1 MALSPV
7 QHALAKKFSPEIV
20 QTVLSMVEGFA
31 PRGVDKATW
40 RDILAN
46 WQDREPW
53 RIHGLNPAFVREK
66 IECWNRRL
74 GPLAW
79 SPRCGWAGLSP
90 FNDRLCAR
98 PPIGARLVNAWV
110 YLNRF
115 SKVRGKDCKILEVNR
130 TGSAFRHSTGR
141 IRWGHVTDSSSWCR
155 GWDVFDMG
163 VLVQYAV
170 IADN

>member
-7 QHALAKKFSPEIV
+7 QHVLAKKFSPEIV

-53 RIHGLNPAFVREK
+53 RIHGLNPASVREK

-98 PPIGARLVNAWV
+98 PPIDARFVNAWV

-130 TGSAFRHSTGR
+130 TGSAFRHSNEWRGR
-141 IRWGHVTDSSSWCR
+141 ASSSWCS
-155 GWDVFDMG
+155 DVDVYDMV
-163 VLVQYAV
+163 VLVQYALV
-170 IADN
+170 ADNSDHY